1 MICPRC
7 DAKQTGDDAVGK
19 RTIINSRNAGDDA
32 IRRRYQCWSCGH
44 RWTTYEVIELVDEFK
59 ELEGLKVLSI

>member
-1 MICPRC
+1 M
-7 DAKQTGDDAVGK
+7 GK